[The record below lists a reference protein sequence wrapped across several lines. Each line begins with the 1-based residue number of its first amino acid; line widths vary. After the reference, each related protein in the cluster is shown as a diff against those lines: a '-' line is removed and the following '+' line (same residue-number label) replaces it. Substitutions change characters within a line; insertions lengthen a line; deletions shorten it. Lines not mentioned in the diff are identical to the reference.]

1 MLQSA
6 IAAQQA
12 TEARHRRESRLSRS
26 RASGT
31 ATRPR
36 APSNVDARA
45 EQHGDVFE
53 ADDDEHEHDHEHA
66 ASGGEEAVGTSSTV
80 APVTHE
86 GEGVQRRKS
95 RSGSSGKGTGK
106 GDLFKLSTIVK
117 SPPKSPRATLPVDDE
132 LEPDDVGK
140 DDKKLGTA
148 FPLPV
153 LDRGRGFDRTYRL
166 STAFTP
172 QPSPSPGPASGYS
185 TPRRAADY
193 GHADADADADADAT
207 AEAWLRGSI
216 GAERGTS
223 RQRRMS
229 EMELELEERYQ
240 ASMISGVGGE
250 AVQEG
255 GYGWVVTFCAYTS
268 CVRS

>member
-53 ADDDEHEHDHEHA
+53 ADDDEHDHDPGRDHA
-66 ASGGEEAVGTSSTV
+66 ISEGEEAVGTSSTV

-95 RSGSSGKGTGK
+95 RSGSSGKGAAR

-117 SPPKSPRATLPVDDE
+117 SPPKSPRATLPVEDE
-132 LEPDDVGK
+132 LEPDDLGK
-140 DDKKLGTA
+140 DDKKLETA

-172 QPSPSPGPASGYS
+172 QQSPSPGPASGYS

-193 GHADADADADADAT
+193 GDASVDADAT

-229 EMELELEERYQ
+229 EMAMELEERYQ
-240 ASMISGVGGE
+240 ASMNSGVGGE
-250 AVQEG
+250 GVEEG
-255 GYGWVVTFCAYTS
+255 GYGWVVTFCAYTPCTS
-268 CVRS
+268 A